1 MSLDVD
7 VRSKTKKKNLTKNAL
22 MICALRSDFAGGRKV
37 VRKLDFLG
45 GLQPEKKRLYV
56 ISIDL
61 QTSDF
66 PNFIF
71 TGCKIDDFSQTTNSH
86 QYILQL

>member
-1 MSLDVD
+1 MLMLGP
-7 VRSKTKKKNLTKNAL
+7 RQKKKNLTKNAL
-22 MICALRSDFAGGRKV
+22 RLLICALRSDFAGGRKV